1 MNKFDR
7 FETYLNRKSKREKLL
22 FDKYK
27 NIFSLLCLII
37 ILLVLG
43 LLICFYK
50 DVYKNHFFKFVFLN
64 RQGDFQW
71 VGLTAL
77 IAVISL
83 TVTAW
88 DNRRKFKADLISKSR
103 IDWMKTV
110 RNLLAAYVTDVQK
123 YMYMYYLFSVDKKTD
138 KKTINDKLT
147 EKMNDIKKNYYKLK
161 LFIPKNESNQKILGN
176 IELIW
181 NELSYIGNYY
191 DYGIRKNYFENSK
204 SHYMNIVDNYLSAL
218 FTKAIEDGSEYFKV
232 EWEKAKSGK

>member
-7 FETYLNRKSKREKLL
+7 FETYLNRKSKMKKLL

-110 RNLLAAYVTDVQK
+110 RNLLACYVTDVQK

-147 EKMNDIKKNYYKLK
+147 EKMDDIKKDYYELK
-161 LFIPKNESNQKILGN
+161 LFIPKNKSNQKVLRN
-176 IELIW
+176 IDLIW
-181 NELSYIGNYY
+181 DELSYIGDYY
-191 DYGIRKNYFENSK
+191 DYGIPKGYFRDIK
-204 SHYMNIVDNYLSAL
+204 SHYVKMVDNYMSDL
-218 FTKAIEDGSEYFKV
+218 FDKTIEDGSKYFKE
-232 EWEKAKSGK
+232 EWEKAKSGE